1 MTSGRTWTLDAM
13 LQAILLTSS
22 LVLMLAM
29 CASLKVLSAIRVR
42 QAAEMQAEP
51 DA

>member
-1 MTSGRTWTLDAM
+1 M
-13 LQAILLTSS
+13 LQAILLTCS

-42 QAAEMQAEP
+42 QAAEQASEP
-51 DA
+51 DSLSRP